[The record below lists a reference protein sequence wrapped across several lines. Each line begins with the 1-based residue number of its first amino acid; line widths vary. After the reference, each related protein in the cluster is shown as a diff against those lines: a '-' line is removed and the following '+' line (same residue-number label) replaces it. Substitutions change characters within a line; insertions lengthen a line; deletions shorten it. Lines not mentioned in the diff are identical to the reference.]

1 MPVGTVSAT
10 ADLGPSP
17 VRVIRW
23 NESSWPGTARA
34 SARSTASPTAIL
46 PSRVALTATGREEAR
61 RLGSE
66 LAGDPIDL
74 CVTSEF
80 ERARETADLA
90 LEGRDV
96 PRLVL
101 AELNDIRFGEFEGR
115 PLTDYR
121 AWAHAHG
128 PRGRRAPA
136 ATAVP
141 RRSPATCAAYR
152 TILARPEATVL
163 VVAHGLP
170 VRYVL
175 DAVEGRDPAA
185 AVAQVPYAEPFRL
198 SARRARDGGST
209 ASRPGSRARPGLLEL
224 EVGVRRRAVAEVDVQ
239 AAAGAR
245 PTSCRS
251 PS

>member
-1 MPVGTVSAT
+1 VERVVLARHGESERSVDGLTNGDPTV
-10 ADLGPSP
+10 
-17 VRVIRW
+17 
-23 NESSWPGTARA
+23 
-34 SARSTASPTAIL
+34 
-46 PSRVALTATGREEAR
+46 RVALTATGREEAR
-61 RLGSE
+61 NLGRE

-80 ERARETADLA
+80 ERAQETADLA

-101 AELNDIRFGEFEGR
+101 ADLNDIGFGEFEGR

-128 PRGRRAPA
+128 PDDVCPGGESRAQTVRRY
-136 ATAVP
+136 V
-141 RRSPATCAAYR
+141 RAYR
-152 TILARPEATVL
+152 TILARPEQTVL

-175 DAVEGRDPAA
+175 DATEARDPAA

-198 SARRARDGGST
+198 SAR
-209 ASRPGSRARPGLLEL
+209 EL
-224 EVGVRRRAVAEVDVQ
+224 EAAIRRLESWVD
-239 AAAGAR
+239 
-245 PTSCRS
+245 S
-251 PS
+251 PAWAT

>member
-1 MPVGTVSAT
+1 MDRLILARHGESERSVDGLTNGDPAVS
-10 ADLGPSP
+10 
-17 VRVIRW
+17 
-23 NESSWPGTARA
+23 
-34 SARSTASPTAIL
+34 
-46 PSRVALTATGREEAR
+46 VALTATGREEAR
-61 RLGSE
+61 RLGRE
-66 LAGDPIDL
+66 LAEDAIDL

-101 AELNDIRFGEFEGR
+101 DELNDIRFGEFEGR

-128 PRGRRAPA
+128 PEDVCPGGESRAETVARYVRG
-136 ATAVP
+136 
-141 RRSPATCAAYR
+141 YR
-152 TILARPEATVL
+152 TLLARPEATVL

-175 DAVEGRDPAA
+175 DALEGRNPAA

-198 SARRARDGGST
+198 T
-209 ASRPGSRARPGLLEL
+209 ATEL
-224 EVGVRRRAVAEVDVQ
+224 
-239 AAAGAR
+239 AAAVGRLESWLTDPAWAIAAT
-245 PTSCRS
+245 TSP
-251 PS
+251 PSHT